1 MALSL
6 QTLLELPL
14 NVNAVVAR
22 IRLTGEH
29 QQRLTELG
37 IRIGGTV
44 RVIQRDANQ
53 PLMLASG
60 DCRVAINRDIGQKVW
75 VSSQQHNA

>member
-6 QTLLELPL
+6 QTLLDLPL

-22 IRLTGEH
+22 IRSTGEY

-37 IRIGGTV
+37 IRVGGQV

-53 PLMLASG
+53 PLMLAAG
-60 DCRVAINRDIGQKVW
+60 DSRVAINWEMGKQVW
-75 VSSQQHNA
+75 VSPQQ

>member
-1 MALSL
+1 MTLSL
-6 QTLLELPL
+6 QTLLDLPL

-22 IRLTGEH
+22 IRSTGEY

-37 IRIGGTV
+37 IRVGGQV

-53 PLMLASG
+53 PLMLAAG
-60 DCRVAINRDIGQKVW
+60 DSRVAINWEMGKQVW
-75 VSSQQHNA
+75 VSPQQ

>member
-6 QTLLELPL
+6 QTLLDLPL

-22 IRLTGEH
+22 IRSTGEY

-37 IRIGGTV
+37 IRVGGQV

-53 PLMLASG
+53 PLMLAAG
-60 DCRVAINRDIGQKVW
+60 DSRMAINWEMGKQVW
-75 VSSQQHNA
+75 VSPQQ

>member
-1 MALSL
+1 MARSL
-6 QTLLELPL
+6 QTLLDLPL

-22 IRLTGEH
+22 IRSTGEY

-37 IRIGGTV
+37 IRVGGQV

-53 PLMLASG
+53 PLMLAAG
-60 DCRVAINRDIGQKVW
+60 DSRVAINWEMGKQVW
-75 VSSQQHNA
+75 VSPQP

>member
-6 QTLLELPL
+6 QTLLDLPL

-22 IRLTGEH
+22 IRSTGEY

-37 IRIGGTV
+37 IRVGGQV

-53 PLMLASG
+53 PLMLAAG
-60 DCRVAINRDIGQKVW
+60 DSRVAINWEMGKLVW
-75 VSSQQHNA
+75 VSPQQ

>member
-6 QTLLELPL
+6 QTLLDLPL

-22 IRLTGEH
+22 IRSTGEY

-37 IRIGGTV
+37 IRVGGQV

-60 DCRVAINRDIGQKVW
+60 DNRVAINWEMGKQVW
-75 VSSQQHNA
+75 VSPQQ

>member
-6 QTLLELPL
+6 QTLLDLPL

-22 IRLTGEH
+22 IRSGGEH

-37 IRIGGTV
+37 IRVGGQV
-44 RVIQRDANQ
+44 RVIQRDENQ
-53 PLMLASG
+53 PLMLAAG
-60 DCRVAINRDIGQKVW
+60 DSRVAINWEIGKQVW
-75 VSSQQHNA
+75 VHAQSGQ

>member
-6 QTLLELPL
+6 QTLLDLPI

-22 IRLTGEH
+22 IRSTGEY

-37 IRIGGTV
+37 IRVGGQV

-60 DCRVAINRDIGQKVW
+60 DSRVAINWEMGKQVW
-75 VSSQQHNA
+75 VSPQQ

>member
-6 QTLLELPL
+6 QTLLDLPL

-22 IRLTGEH
+22 IRSTGEY

-37 IRIGGTV
+37 IRVGGQV

-60 DCRVAINRDIGQKVW
+60 DSRVAINWEMGKQVW
-75 VSSQQHNA
+75 VSPQQ

>member
-6 QTLLELPL
+6 QTLLDLPI

-22 IRLTGEH
+22 IRSTGEY

-37 IRIGGTV
+37 IRVGGQV

-60 DCRVAINRDIGQKVW
+60 DSRVAINWEMGKLVW
-75 VSSQQHNA
+75 VSPQQ

>member
-6 QTLLELPL
+6 QTLLDLPI

-22 IRLTGEH
+22 IRSTGEY

-37 IRIGGTV
+37 IRVGGQV

-53 PLMLASG
+53 PLMLAAG
-60 DCRVAINRDIGQKVW
+60 DSRVAINWEMGKQVW
-75 VSSQQHNA
+75 VSPQQ

>member
-6 QTLLELPL
+6 QTLLDLPI

-22 IRLTGEH
+22 ICSTGEY

-37 IRIGGTV
+37 IRVGGQV

-53 PLMLASG
+53 PLMLAAG
-60 DCRVAINRDIGQKVW
+60 DSRVAINWEMGKQVW
-75 VSSQQHNA
+75 VSPQQ

>member
-6 QTLLELPL
+6 QTLLDLPI

-22 IRLTGEH
+22 IRSTGEY

-37 IRIGGTV
+37 IRVGGQV
-44 RVIQRDANQ
+44 RVIQRDVNQ
-53 PLMLASG
+53 PLMLAAG
-60 DCRVAINRDIGQKVW
+60 DSRVAINWEMGKQVW
-75 VSSQQHNA
+75 VSPQQ

>member
-6 QTLLELPL
+6 QTLLDLPL

-22 IRLTGEH
+22 IRSTGEY

-37 IRIGGTV
+37 IRVGGQV

-53 PLMLASG
+53 PLMLAAG
-60 DCRVAINRDIGQKVW
+60 DSRVAINWEMGKQVW
-75 VSSQQHNA
+75 VSPQP

>member
-6 QTLLELPL
+6 QTLLDLPL

-22 IRLTGEH
+22 IRSTGEF

-37 IRIGGTV
+37 IRVGGQV

-53 PLMLASG
+53 PLMLAAG
-60 DCRVAINRDIGQKVW
+60 DSRVAINWEMGKQVW
-75 VSSQQHNA
+75 VSPQQ